1 MKKIASS
8 IVAASRMDV
17 EQCIRDNIP
26 WTRLPD
32 DVKQMLGNS
41 AKEYD
46 KLILEY
52 SIRNQLR

>member
-1 MKKIASS
+1 
-8 IVAASRMDV
+8 MDV

-26 WTRLPD
+26 WTKLPD
-32 DVKQMLGNS
+32 DAKQMLGNS

>member
-1 MKKIASS
+1 
-8 IVAASRMDV
+8 MDV